1 MRPSFI
7 RLRASSGVILVKT
20 KRGKAGKPSISYSAK
35 LDFAD
40 AVSHAKVMTP
50 YELGVFTNR
59 MFDATDRINENNN
72 MAYYKYSDEE
82 LERLKTMNY
91 DWLDRA

>member
-1 MRPSFI
+1 
-7 RLRASSGVILVKT
+7 
-20 KRGKAGKPSISYSAK
+20 
-35 LDFAD
+35 
-40 AVSHAKVMTP
+40 MTP